1 MPKKKNPTGKVSID
15 LGPESYENLKELAF
29 LKRMKPTALGRAI
42 LQAVVPLI
50 ADGTIEFELTP
61 KIRKNAKNGTQN
73 AES

>member
-15 LGPESYENLKELAF
+15 LGPESYEGLKELAF

-42 LQAVVPLI
+42 LQACVVMLKN
-50 ADGTIEFELTP
+50 GTLEIEVTP

-73 AES
+73 TES